1 MKLFLKTATALAL
14 FTGFFSSSSFAVE
27 GYINPNLKQGAT
39 VFNQRCTMC
48 HGNVG
53 MGDGLLPRM
62 IKEYP
67 NTNLRSNT
75 IGTDPESIR
84 EAIIYGGER
93 GILNELMPP
102 FGDELTWLEIESTVM
117 FMRLYYKDAE
127 KAITL
132 MGQHRI
138 TEIPNR
144 TKGLALY
151 RGRCILCHGIVGNG
165 KGKMAKII
173 KNPPPFNLIIS
184 RSPDAYL
191 TQIISKGGEAMG
203 RSPKMPI
210 FGDELNKS
218 DIGHLIAYIKTF
230 RE

>member
-1 MKLFLKTATALAL
+1 MK
-14 FTGFFSSSSFAVE
+14 FFKVTTVTLMFFAGSFNSHAE
-27 GYINPNLKQGAT
+27 GTGYINPNIKHGSK

-62 IKEYP
+62 IKSYP
-67 NTNLRSNT
+67 NTNLRTNT
-75 IGTDPESIR
+75 IGKDPQSIR

-93 GILNELMPP
+93 GLLNQLMPP
-102 FGDELTWLEIESTVM
+102 FGDELTWLEIESLVL

-127 KAITL
+127 HAL
-132 MGQHRI
+132 ELLSQ
-138 TEIPNR
+138 NR
-144 TKGLALY
+144 TIESANSKKGQAIY
-151 RGRCILCHGIVGNG
+151 KGRCILCHGINGDG

-173 KNPPPFNLIIS
+173 KNPPPFNLKAS
-184 RSPDAYL
+184 RSPDNYL
-191 TQIISKGGEAMG
+191 QDIISKGGEAMG

-210 FGDELNKS
+210 FGEELNKS
-218 DIGHLIAYIKTF
+218 DIGHLIAYIKSF